1 MMKLAAVIMNMTIL
15 VIALV
20 FFTGMTCGVPNRP
33 RRAGTLNQAQDQGG
47 GKVFISSA
55 TGRNEWATLTGLS
68 THALS

>member
-47 GKVFISSA
+47 KVVISSA
-55 TGRNEWATLTGLS
+55 TGRNE
-68 THALS
+68 